1 MEEGMLKDRVEAV
14 LEKVRVGL
22 KSEGGDI
29 ELVDVRD
36 NVVYVKL
43 KGACGT
49 CPMSTLTMKNW
60 VETSIRKEIPE
71 IISVRLFNIGFYAEE
86 CYRDSY
92 EDFW

>member
-1 MEEGMLKDRVEAV
+1 MLKERVEAV

-36 NVVYVKL
+36 NVVYVRL

-49 CPMSTLTMKNW
+49 CQMSSLTMKNW
-60 VETSIRKEIPE
+60 VESSIKKEIPE
-71 IISVRLFNIGFYAEE
+71 ITSVKAV
-86 CYRDSY
+86 
-92 EDFW
+92 

>member
-1 MEEGMLKDRVEAV
+1 MLKDRVEAV

-60 VETSIRKEIPE
+60 VETSIKKEIPE
-71 IISVRLFNIGFYAEE
+71 IMSVQAV
-86 CYRDSY
+86 
-92 EDFW
+92 